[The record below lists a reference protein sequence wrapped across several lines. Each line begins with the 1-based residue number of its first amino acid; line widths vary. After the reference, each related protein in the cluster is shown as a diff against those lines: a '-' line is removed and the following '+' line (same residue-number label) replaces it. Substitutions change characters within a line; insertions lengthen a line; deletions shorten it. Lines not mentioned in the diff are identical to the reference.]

1 MEALVHISNITNR
14 RIAKPDEVLKIGDE
28 VTGKIVEINPEKRR
42 IEISIR
48 ELENT
53 EAEESKENT
62 EE

>member
-28 VTGKIVEINPEKRR
+28 VTGKIIEINPEKRR